1 MAARSGRPQRGPPWV
16 PEGGWAGAAERRPT
30 LRTEGARPGRTVADV
45 GGPCGVSVPWCRRHG
60 WAGPHGAPAQRAAGA
75 QVEHGA
81 LRAGRSARARGWGA
95 RGQQCGERVS
105 LLAPAEPGPPRR
117 LTLPPASFPSPAGGG
132 GGFRCAGVSSRPDT
146 SLFQSFPGGTHWPG
160 KTVWQPSARRS
171 GARLGGQSAPSRSD
185 RRPPTPHKAPSAHP
199 QTEFAKCSSK
209 AINTVQGEFP
219 HLSLNKAHS
228 GGLVYSQTAESVNDP
243 EPRLPVTQMA
253 VDKDLASCSKCQ
265 GCQWG

>member
-1 MAARSGRPQRGPPWV
+1 MCPSPGAGGTAGQDHTGPPHSAQRGLRWSTAPCGLDGAPV
-16 PEGGWAGAAERRPT
+16 RGAGGRGASSVGSASASSRRPSPGPRGGSRCRPHRSLLPPEEAVVSAVREFRPVQT
-30 LRTEGARPGRTVADV
+30 PHFSRVFQEGLTGPGRRF
-45 GGPCGVSVPWCRRHG
+45 GSLP
-60 WAGPHGAPAQRAAGA
+60 Q
-75 QVEHGA
+75 GA
-81 LRAGRSARARGWGA
+81 LGPGWEDS
-95 RGQQCGERVS
+95 Q
-105 LLAPAEPGPPRR
+105 LLADQTG
-117 LTLPPASFPSPAGGG
+117 
-132 GGFRCAGVSSRPDT
+132 D
-146 SLFQSFPGGTHWPG
+146 
-160 KTVWQPSARRS
+160 
-171 GARLGGQSAPSRSD
+171 
-185 RRPPTPHKAPSAHP
+185 PPTPHKAPSAHP

>member
-30 LRTEGARPGRTVADV
+30 LRTEGAGPGRTVADV

-95 RGQQCGERVS
+95 RGRQCGERVS
-105 LLAPAEPGPPRR
+105 LLAPAEPGPPRRWRPPCR

-185 RRPPTPHKAPSAHP
+185 RRPPHP
-199 QTEFAKCSSK
+199 PQSTLCSSSDR
-209 AINTVQGEFP
+209 I
-219 HLSLNKAHS
+219 
-228 GGLVYSQTAESVNDP
+228 
-243 EPRLPVTQMA
+243 
-253 VDKDLASCSKCQ
+253 C
-265 GCQWG
+265 